1 MMRHLPNLRVPA
13 VFIGGAE
20 SDVVRRV
27 RLAGMKPKFTMRK
40 VPGGHLFPFERPSD
54 AANAITTSIAQAL
67 EAIGAA
73 PRAS

>member
-1 MMRHLPNLRVPA
+1 VPA

-27 RLAGMKPKFTMRK
+27 RLAGMKSKFTMRK
-40 VPGGHLFPFERPSD
+40 VPGGHLFPFERPRE
-54 AANAITTSIAQAL
+54 AAMSIVQAL
-67 EAIGAA
+67 EAIEAA